1 MGKQFQKI
9 ILMGTLP
16 FLLGLSACSLT
27 WDEPV
32 YFEGEGPENS
42 AETVELSDVIVE
54 DTGLEADLSV
64 PCSSEGEN
72 CEASDDYLTP
82 SFTQTEAVKEDLT
95 WADDT
100 SISVSRPAG
109 RRAVSVK
116 DKQAAKVVPAPAAVV
131 GAGMAGSEVALSE
144 KKVSQVTAE
153 KTKTEDKVLY
163 TTVAIPEEIGTDK
176 TTETTLTTT
185 KIIKNPAPETEV
197 EPAEIPE
204 GMIPLKKTVT
214 TITETTTKVK
224 KEKPTPKDFSKM
236 TLAEKVAYGEE
247 IQEWEANSGQTL
259 RGLLMLWGNRSG
271 WTVVWKLDRDYQ
283 LEAGVVFKGTFVDIS
298 SALIRSFARATPAP
312 IGTFHQGN
320 RVLVISTQ
328 EDENER

>member
-1 MGKQFQKI
+1 MGKQFQKY

-16 FLLGLSACSLT
+16 FLLGLGACSLT

-32 YFEGEGPENS
+32 YLEGEGPENS
-42 AETVELSDVIVE
+42 AETAELSDIIV
-54 DTGLEADLSV
+54 DDANLDADVSA
-64 PCSSEGEN
+64 PCSSEGES

-109 RRAVSVK
+109 QKALSVK
-116 DKQAAKVVPAPAAVV
+116 EKQAAKVVSAPAVASV
-131 GAGMAGSEVALSE
+131 GVAGSEVAMSE
-144 KKVSQVTAE
+144 KKVGQVTSE

-163 TTVAIPEEIGTDK
+163 TTVAIPEEIGTNK

-185 KIIKNPAPETEV
+185 KIVKNPAQET
-197 EPAEIPE
+197 EPAEVPE
-204 GMIPLKKTVT
+204 GMMPLKKTVT

-224 KEKPTPKDFSKM
+224 QEKPAPKDFSKM

-271 WTVVWKLDRDYQ
+271 WTVAWKLDRDYK
-283 LEAGVVFKGTFVDIS
+283 LEAGVVFKGAFVDVS